1 MPRSYRAARSEEH
14 RALAVADANAFGDST
29 AGDSIDRTLERM
41 PLEDV
46 RVLEEDGVIV
56 GLLLARWQRVF
67 WGGRAVPAGQLSGLS
82 IGAEHRGRGAG
93 GELLRAYLAE
103 AHERGA
109 ALLTLFPA
117 TLPLY
122 RRAGFEYAGT
132 WTLYEASARHVP
144 VTWPQGYRVHPTP
157 VDDPAPLQERFARIA
172 PRTSG
177 LVDRDA
183 SAWRA
188 ILGDRGSGPPQAF
201 LIDGPAGPD
210 GWAVLKLESA
220 SATTSREPTATVSVL
235 DWGAA
240 THGGWQSLLALPGG
254 FASLDA
260 TVAWN
265 GPEPEPLGLLLR
277 EQDLR
282 QARQFRW
289 MARVLDVPS
298 AFSARGYP
306 PAAQGSLTVEV
317 ADETCP
323 WVAGTWTIE
332 VDGGE
337 GKAARVS
344 ADARVRTTARGLSAL
359 FAGYLDPRDL
369 AELGLVE
376 GLEPAE
382 VELLQAIHAGPR
394 PWSPDFY

>member
-1 MPRSYRAARSEEH
+1 M
-14 RALAVADANAFGDST
+14 
-29 AGDSIDRTLERM
+29 
-41 PLEDV
+41 
-46 RVLEEDGVIV
+46 
-56 GLLLARWQRVF
+56 
-67 WGGRAVPAGQLSGLS
+67 
-82 IGAEHRGRGAG
+82 
-93 GELLRAYLAE
+93 
-103 AHERGA
+103 
-109 ALLTLFPA
+109 
-117 TLPLY
+117 
-122 RRAGFEYAGT
+122 
-132 WTLYEASARHVP
+132 
-144 VTWPQGYRVHPTP
+144 
-157 VDDPAPLQERFARIA
+157 
-172 PRTSG
+172 
-177 LVDRDA
+177 
-183 SAWRA
+183 
-188 ILGDRGSGPPQAF
+188 
-201 LIDGPAGPD
+201 
-210 GWAVLKLESA
+210 
-220 SATTSREPTATVSVL
+220 L

-260 TVAWN
+260 TATWN
-265 GPEPEPLGLLLR
+265 GPEPEPLALLLR

-298 AFSARGYP
+298 ACSARGYP

-337 GKAARVS
+337 GKAASVT

-369 AELGLVE
+369 AGLGLVE